1 MAITKL
7 TPEEFLNFGK
17 VATNSAPKI
26 KKLSANEWLEYGN
39 EDKNKSFLRDMW
51 SGHVNNVNKYYSS
64 ITKGLSKGAKSVG
77 LDGLSNFLDSESTY
91 SSYIANKENKK
102 INNQIAGLAGDIIG
116 DPLNLFGGLG
126 IVNKANKL
134 KKASTLTKAK
144 EISKGAGVLGA
155 FGAGASAL
163 RDYGDDSVKNDE
175 MLKNMAIGGAIGAGL
190 GGGIVSGVPQHY
202 FKKGYDAIKSKF
214 TKPVP
219 LPKANIV
226 PYDEA
231 FAKNQAQNSE
241 FIKGDGFRMDKNSQ
255 PPFTDYNVK
264 TEVDEWVKNLSELER
279 SELEANLYTLYKKHP
294 ELYQGPADVYRDL
307 IQIKN
312 NPTYFFKNNR
322 PDISLLSKKLNDGS
336 LGKLGVVK
344 DSGYVGHV
352 SRSSKY
358 QKEMDRLRLSNEKQL
373 EVGAPYPTLPRTDI
387 NQAELTAGAKA
398 HSQAVNGNILPN
410 QNLKAPITTDD
421 IFKEAINLHR
431 SGFKF
436 GKDINENINIALNKI
451 KNDRLNTTNKGMRE
465 AMESG
470 RNVPPPT
477 HQSEL
482 ARALGSDNSPGL
494 DSRSLSKADS
504 IIPNQSL
511 NQNITKDDILKE
523 IINLRNQGFKF
534 GNNMDE
540 NLNLVLNKI
549 KNDRLNTTS
558 VKNAQVPNNGLLP
571 PPNQLDN
578 PNMKKGFITP
588 NVALNIASAGV
599 GSVVGARADEENRLR
614 GAMLGGLGGLGGK
627 YALGK
632 ISNSSYDKLNTAIG
646 NQIGSAVSGGAV
658 GGIYNSEYDS
668 RGNIDWKKTLA
679 GVGAGAL
686 AGIGLKNS
694 PKIINKI
701 ENSAINKEI
710 VKEQANLS
718 DFLQRT
724 KKDKVLL
731 EQNLKDIDYKLKN
744 MPENKNSL
752 NNKKQE
758 DLLIKKANLKNELNA
773 LNNSENEILSKI
785 QALKTNANNPDEFK
799 RLTGFMG
806 GVRGAFTNTF
816 SSEFK
821 ALRDKATSNISAV
834 TKDIEN
840 INSLF
845 ANMDEKKRKLLGQA
859 LSNSDIK
866 LNKTD
871 QDMISSFRKMIDENN
886 EQLYKLGI
894 LDKDTF
900 NEFRG
905 KYVSREY
912 DLGLKDKFKNMS
924 KVGFGLEKIQE
935 RGTKKTFTKSEFQA
949 LKDRGEVARYGSG
962 EFGKK
967 WTYYAD
973 KDGMPITNKDGSI
986 ELRRD
991 LTKSERI
998 SKKENTDIGIILG
1011 KTLYR
1016 QNELLT
1022 HARYLKSIE
1031 EYGNNLAKNRPNSQQ
1046 IFFNPPENLDKA
1058 MAESVASKS
1067 GFEKLDDK
1075 FGVLSGKYVRKDIA
1089 NDLKA
1094 SYDKVYGTLF
1104 GKSNGAF
1111 IFYKNLLNAWK
1122 KSKTVYNMKAHVNNL
1137 VSNLALM
1144 HLNGFN
1150 PATLINE
1157 IPTMKNANKYS
1168 ILRLKNDLGTISTK
1182 EKAEFL
1188 ALRPKMKYYSE
1199 AYDAGLFGRGR
1210 IADVSSGKSNIKGVI
1225 GDVARVAEDMYQAE
1239 DNIARMAVFSSLRK
1253 QGKSIEEAKALTNK
1267 FLPDYTTYMPPAIR
1281 ALKDSGIAPF
1291 ISWSY
1296 YVLPNMIKQ
1305 IGSGGGSAKFV
1316 TALGLYYAV
1325 QEISD
1330 KLNNFDERAIPKDQI
1345 GKHINIFRKG
1355 DTVTRLKI
1363 DRMVPY
1369 LEFARNPLSS
1379 MQVLQSPLLQL
1390 GYDIQ
1395 NISNSR
1401 HVRQI
1406 YNDMPVT
1413 LKNKPKSAQAYDYLK
1428 YIVNQYTPMPSQ
1440 AMSGLN
1446 LIESLARSNEKRKTN
1461 KTYVPRSST
1470 QEVLNFLGI
1479 NTSNYS
1485 QRESLKQKRR
1495 NEERLGKK

>member
-134 KKASTLTKAK
+134 KKASTLAKAK

-226 PYDEA
+226 PYDET

-241 FIKGDGFRMDKNSQ
+241 FIKGDGFVMDKKGRKTY
-255 PPFTDYNVK
+255 PYNAFMDLEDVVVSDLK
-264 TEVDEWVKNLSELER
+264 LPRNEVRASLSY
-279 SELEANLYTLYKKHP
+279 LYNNHP
-294 ELYQGPADVYRDL
+294 EMFENKGDVYRTML
-307 IQIKN
+307 SLKN
-312 NPTYFFKNNR
+312 NHNYRGDSFKDPNVAYMAQKI
-322 PDISLLSKKLNDGS
+322 DDKKMSDMAISRETNGIIHLNKNKDMSGKDKAIFNQQVAGTVNPQHRQLVSVPQMNTSKEHFS
-336 LGKLGVVK
+336 L
-344 DSGYVGHV
+344 
-352 SRSSKY
+352 
-358 QKEMDRLRLSNEKQL
+358 
-373 EVGAPYPTLPRTDI
+373 
-387 NQAELTAGAKA
+387 
-398 HSQAVNGNILPN
+398 AVN
-410 QNLKAPITTDD
+410 
-421 IFKEAINLHR
+421 
-431 SGFKF
+431 
-436 GKDINENINIALNKI
+436 
-451 KNDRLNTTNKGMRE
+451 
-465 AMESG
+465 
-470 RNVPPPT
+470 
-477 HQSEL
+477 
-482 ARALGSDNSPGL
+482 
-494 DSRSLSKADS
+494 DS

-523 IINLRNQGFKF
+523 IVNLRNQGFKF

-558 VKNAQVPNNGLLP
+558 AKNAQVPNNELLP

-578 PNMKKGFITP
+578 PNMKKGFVTP

-679 GVGAGAL
+679 GVGVGAL

-710 VKEQANLS
+710 LKEQANLS

-724 KKDKVLL
+724 KKDKALL

-758 DLLIKKANLKNELNA
+758 DLLIKKANLTNELNV

-785 QALKTNANNPDEFK
+785 QALKINANNPDEFK

-1031 EYGNNLAKNRPNSQQ
+1031 EYGNNLAKNKPNSQQ
-1046 IFFNPPENLDKA
+1046 IFYNPPENLDKS
-1058 MAESVASKS
+1058 MTELVASKS

-1281 ALKDSGIAPF
+1281 ALKDSGVAPF

-1305 IGSGGGSAKFV
+1305 IGSGGGSARFI

-1345 GKHINIFRKG
+1345 GKHINLFRKG

>member
-17 VATNSAPKI
+17 VATNSVPKI

-226 PYDEA
+226 PYDET

-241 FIKGDGFRMDKNSQ
+241 FIKGDGFRMQRDNTQ
-255 PPFTDYNVK
+255 PRVDYDVK
-264 TEVDEWVKNLSELER
+264 ITMDDWVKELAGIKSDELS
-279 SELEANLYTLYKKHP
+279 ANLYTLRRKHP
-294 ELYQGPADVYRDL
+294 ELFKKPSDVYKTM
-307 IQIKN
+307 IEVKN
-312 NPTYFFKNNR
+312 NPTHFFKNNR
-322 PDISLLSKKLNDGS
+322 PDMGLITKRLRDNS
-336 LGKLGVVK
+336 LGKVAIAK
-344 DSGYVGHV
+344 DSGVVGHV
-352 SRSSKY
+352 AKSTRKNELNRLYNVNSR
-358 QKEMDRLRLSNEKQL
+358 ELG
-373 EVGAPYPTLPRTDI
+373 VGSPYPTP
-387 NQAELTAGAKA
+387 
-398 HSQAVNGNILPN
+398 
-410 QNLKAPITTDD
+410 
-421 IFKEAINLHR
+421 
-431 SGFKF
+431 
-436 GKDINENINIALNKI
+436 
-451 KNDRLNTTNKGMRE
+451 
-465 AMESG
+465 
-470 RNVPPPT
+470 
-477 HQSEL
+477 QST
-482 ARALGSDNSPGL
+482 RALVPEHGDGVNTLSPTTSG
-494 DSRSLSKADS
+494 S
-504 IIPNQSL
+504 IISNQSL

-523 IINLRNQGFKF
+523 IVNLRNQGFKF
-534 GNNMDE
+534 GNDMDE

-558 VKNAQVPNNGLLP
+558 AKNAQVPNNKLLQP
-571 PPNQLDN
+571 INKLDN
-578 PNMKKGFITP
+578 PNIKDAPISAYPHQNRLTAEASSTSPQTAPFDDNMPKNTLNDDNMKKGFITP

-710 VKEQANLS
+710 VKEQENLS

-758 DLLIKKANLKNELNA
+758 DLLIKKANLTNELNA

-806 GVRGAFTNTF
+806 GVRGTFTNTF

-871 QDMISSFRKMIDENN
+871 QAMISSFRKMIDENN

-1031 EYGNNLAKNRPNSQQ
+1031 EYGNNLAKNKPNSQQ
-1046 IFFNPPENLDKA
+1046 IFYNPPENLDKS
-1058 MAESVASKS
+1058 MTELVASKS

-1281 ALKDSGIAPF
+1281 ALKDSGVAPF

>member
-175 MLKNMAIGGAIGAGL
+175 MFKNMVIGGAIGAGL

-214 TKPVP
+214 TKPVS

-226 PYDEA
+226 PYDET

-241 FIKGDGFRMDKNSQ
+241 FIKGDGFVMDKKGRKTY
-255 PPFTDYNVK
+255 PYNAFMDLEDVVVSDLK
-264 TEVDEWVKNLSELER
+264 LPRNEVRASLSY
-279 SELEANLYTLYKKHP
+279 LYNNHP
-294 ELYQGPADVYRDL
+294 EMFENKGDVYRTML
-307 IQIKN
+307 SLKN
-312 NPTYFFKNNR
+312 NHNYRGDSFKDPNVAYMAQKI
-322 PDISLLSKKLNDGS
+322 DDKKMSDMAISRETNGIIHLNKNKDMSGKDKAIFNQQVAGTVNPQHRQLVSVPQMNTSKEHFS
-336 LGKLGVVK
+336 
-344 DSGYVGHV
+344 
-352 SRSSKY
+352 
-358 QKEMDRLRLSNEKQL
+358 
-373 EVGAPYPTLPRTDI
+373 P
-387 NQAELTAGAKA
+387 
-398 HSQAVNGNILPN
+398 AVN
-410 QNLKAPITTDD
+410 
-421 IFKEAINLHR
+421 
-431 SGFKF
+431 
-436 GKDINENINIALNKI
+436 
-451 KNDRLNTTNKGMRE
+451 
-465 AMESG
+465 
-470 RNVPPPT
+470 
-477 HQSEL
+477 
-482 ARALGSDNSPGL
+482 
-494 DSRSLSKADS
+494 DS

-523 IINLRNQGFKF
+523 IVNLRNQGFKF

-558 VKNAQVPNNGLLP
+558 AKNAQVPNNGLLP
-571 PPNQLDN
+571 SPNQLDN

-588 NVALNIASAGV
+588 NVALNIAGAGV

-710 VKEQANLS
+710 LKEQANLS

-724 KKDKVLL
+724 KKDKALL

-758 DLLIKKANLKNELNA
+758 DLLIKKANLTNELNV

-785 QALKTNANNPDEFK
+785 QALKINANNPDEFK

-924 KVGFGLEKIQE
+924 KAGFGLEKIQE

-1031 EYGNNLAKNRPNSQQ
+1031 EYGNNLAKNKPNSQQ
-1046 IFFNPPENLDKA
+1046 IFYNPPENLDKS
-1058 MAESVASKS
+1058 MTELVASKS

-1267 FLPDYTTYMPPAIR
+1267 FLPDYTTYMPPVIR
-1281 ALKDSGIAPF
+1281 ALKDSGVAPF

>member
-175 MLKNMAIGGAIGAGL
+175 MFKNMVIGGAIGAGL

-214 TKPVP
+214 TKPVS

-226 PYDEA
+226 PYDET

-241 FIKGDGFRMDKNSQ
+241 FIKGDGFVMDKKGRKTY
-255 PPFTDYNVK
+255 PYNAFMDLEDVVVSDLK
-264 TEVDEWVKNLSELER
+264 LPRNEVRASLSY
-279 SELEANLYTLYKKHP
+279 LYNNHP
-294 ELYQGPADVYRDL
+294 EMFENKGDVYRTML
-307 IQIKN
+307 SLKN
-312 NPTYFFKNNR
+312 NHNYRGDSFKDPNVAYMAQKI
-322 PDISLLSKKLNDGS
+322 DDKKMSDMAISRETNGIIHLNKNKDMSGKDKAIFNQQVAGTVNPQHRQLVSVPQMNTSKEHFS
-336 LGKLGVVK
+336 
-344 DSGYVGHV
+344 
-352 SRSSKY
+352 
-358 QKEMDRLRLSNEKQL
+358 
-373 EVGAPYPTLPRTDI
+373 P
-387 NQAELTAGAKA
+387 
-398 HSQAVNGNILPN
+398 AVN
-410 QNLKAPITTDD
+410 
-421 IFKEAINLHR
+421 
-431 SGFKF
+431 
-436 GKDINENINIALNKI
+436 
-451 KNDRLNTTNKGMRE
+451 
-465 AMESG
+465 
-470 RNVPPPT
+470 
-477 HQSEL
+477 
-482 ARALGSDNSPGL
+482 
-494 DSRSLSKADS
+494 DS

-523 IINLRNQGFKF
+523 IVNLRNQGFKF

-558 VKNAQVPNNGLLP
+558 AKNAQVPNNGLLP
-571 PPNQLDN
+571 SPNQLDN

-588 NVALNIASAGV
+588 NVALNIAGAGV

-694 PKIINKI
+694 PKLINKI

-710 VKEQANLS
+710 LKEQANLS

-724 KKDKVLL
+724 KKDKALL

-758 DLLIKKANLKNELNA
+758 DLLIKKANLTNELNV

-785 QALKTNANNPDEFK
+785 QALKINANNPDEFK

-924 KVGFGLEKIQE
+924 KAGFGLEKIQE

-1031 EYGNNLAKNRPNSQQ
+1031 EYGNNLAKNKPNSQQ
-1046 IFFNPPENLDKA
+1046 IFYNPPENLDKS
-1058 MAESVASKS
+1058 MTELVASKS

-1267 FLPDYTTYMPPAIR
+1267 FLPDYTTYMPPVIR
-1281 ALKDSGIAPF
+1281 ALKDSGVAPF

>member
-134 KKASTLTKAK
+134 KKASTLAKAK

-226 PYDEA
+226 PYDET

-241 FIKGDGFRMDKNSQ
+241 FIKGDGFVMDKKGRKTY
-255 PPFTDYNVK
+255 PYNAFMDLEDVVVSDLK
-264 TEVDEWVKNLSELER
+264 LPRNEVRASLSY
-279 SELEANLYTLYKKHP
+279 LYNNHP
-294 ELYQGPADVYRDL
+294 EMFENKGDVYRTML
-307 IQIKN
+307 SLKN
-312 NPTYFFKNNR
+312 NHNYRGDSFKDPNVAYMAQKI
-322 PDISLLSKKLNDGS
+322 DDKKMSDMAISRETNGIIHLNKNKDMSGKDKAIFNQQVAGTVNPQHRQLVSVPQMNTSKEHFS
-336 LGKLGVVK
+336 
-344 DSGYVGHV
+344 
-352 SRSSKY
+352 
-358 QKEMDRLRLSNEKQL
+358 
-373 EVGAPYPTLPRTDI
+373 P
-387 NQAELTAGAKA
+387 
-398 HSQAVNGNILPN
+398 AVN
-410 QNLKAPITTDD
+410 
-421 IFKEAINLHR
+421 
-431 SGFKF
+431 
-436 GKDINENINIALNKI
+436 
-451 KNDRLNTTNKGMRE
+451 
-465 AMESG
+465 
-470 RNVPPPT
+470 
-477 HQSEL
+477 
-482 ARALGSDNSPGL
+482 
-494 DSRSLSKADS
+494 DS

-523 IINLRNQGFKF
+523 IVNLRNQGFKF

-558 VKNAQVPNNGLLP
+558 AKNAQVPNNELLP

-578 PNMKKGFITP
+578 PNMKKGFVTP

-679 GVGAGAL
+679 GVGVGAL

-710 VKEQANLS
+710 LKEQANLS

-724 KKDKVLL
+724 KKDKALL

-758 DLLIKKANLKNELNA
+758 DLLIKKANLTNELNV

-785 QALKTNANNPDEFK
+785 QALKINANNPGEFK

-1031 EYGNNLAKNRPNSQQ
+1031 EYGNNLAKNKPNSQQ
-1046 IFFNPPENLDKA
+1046 IFYNPPENLDKS
-1058 MAESVASKS
+1058 MTELVASKS

-1281 ALKDSGIAPF
+1281 ALKDSGVAPF

-1305 IGSGGGSAKFV
+1305 IGSGGGSARFI

-1345 GKHINIFRKG
+1345 GKHINLFRKG

>member
-102 INNQIAGLAGDIIG
+102 INNQIAGLTGDIIG

-126 IVNKANKL
+126 VVNKANKL

-175 MLKNMAIGGAIGAGL
+175 MLKNMAIGGVVGAGL

-226 PYDEA
+226 PYDET
-231 FAKNQAQNSE
+231 FAKNQAQNDK
-241 FIKGDGFRMDKNSQ
+241 FIKGDGFIMDK
-255 PPFTDYNVK
+255 K
-264 TEVDEWVKNLSELER
+264 GELEYTDR
-279 SELEANLYTLYKKHP
+279 IIYELGEYLKQNVDLNKNPVTASLNFLQAHHP
-294 ELYQGPADVYRDL
+294 EMFSTRKEAHDTLKKIYNSIPEIIQKRDNKEHYIAKSFIERPSNAKSLMADA
-307 IQIKN
+307 IIK
-312 NPTYFFKNNR
+312 P
-322 PDISLLSKKLNDGS
+322 L
-336 LGKLGVVK
+336 
-344 DSGYVGHV
+344 
-352 SRSSKY
+352 
-358 QKEMDRLRLSNEKQL
+358 ENENYTKHL
-373 EVGAPYPTLPRTDI
+373 
-387 NQAELTAGAKA
+387 
-398 HSQAVNGNILPN
+398 
-410 QNLKAPITTDD
+410 NLKAY
-421 IFKEAINLHR
+421 
-431 SGFKF
+431 
-436 GKDINENINIALNKI
+436 
-451 KNDRLNTTNKGMRE
+451 NKGMRE

-494 DSRSLSKADS
+494 DSRSLSKVDN

-523 IINLRNQGFKF
+523 IVNLRNQGFKF
-534 GNNMDE
+534 GNDMDE

-549 KNDRLNTTS
+549 KNDKLNATS
-558 VKNAQVPNNGLLP
+558 AKNAQVPNNGLLP

-578 PNMKKGFITP
+578 PNIKKGFVTP

-614 GAMLGGLGGLGGK
+614 GAMLGGLAGLGGK

-710 VKEQANLS
+710 AKEQANLS

-724 KKDKVLL
+724 KKDKALL

-758 DLLIKKANLKNELNA
+758 DLLIKKANLTNELNA
-773 LNNSENEILSKI
+773 LNNSENEILSKM
-785 QALKTNANNPDEFK
+785 QALKINANNPDEFK

-900 NEFRG
+900 DEFRG

-973 KDGMPITNKDGSI
+973 KDGMPITNKDGNI

-1031 EYGNNLAKNRPNSQQ
+1031 EYGNNLAKNKPNSQQ
-1046 IFFNPPENLDKA
+1046 IFYNPPENMDKA
-1058 MAESVASKS
+1058 MVKSIASKS

-1225 GDVARVAEDMYQAE
+1225 GDMARVAEDMYQAE

-1281 ALKDSGIAPF
+1281 ALKDSGVAPF

>member
-175 MLKNMAIGGAIGAGL
+175 MFKNMAIGGAIGAGL

-226 PYDEA
+226 PYDET

-241 FIKGDGFRMDKNSQ
+241 FIKGDGFVMDKKGRKTY
-255 PPFTDYNVK
+255 PYNAFMDLEDVVVSDLK
-264 TEVDEWVKNLSELER
+264 LPRNEVRASLSY
-279 SELEANLYTLYKKHP
+279 LYNNHP
-294 ELYQGPADVYRDL
+294 EMFENKGDVYRTML
-307 IQIKN
+307 SLKN
-312 NPTYFFKNNR
+312 NHNYRGDSFKDPNVAYMAQKI
-322 PDISLLSKKLNDGS
+322 DDKKMSDMAISRETNGIIHLNKNKDMSGKDKAIFNQQVAGTVNPQHRQLVSVPQMNTSKEHFS
-336 LGKLGVVK
+336 
-344 DSGYVGHV
+344 
-352 SRSSKY
+352 
-358 QKEMDRLRLSNEKQL
+358 
-373 EVGAPYPTLPRTDI
+373 P
-387 NQAELTAGAKA
+387 
-398 HSQAVNGNILPN
+398 AVN
-410 QNLKAPITTDD
+410 
-421 IFKEAINLHR
+421 
-431 SGFKF
+431 
-436 GKDINENINIALNKI
+436 
-451 KNDRLNTTNKGMRE
+451 
-465 AMESG
+465 
-470 RNVPPPT
+470 
-477 HQSEL
+477 
-482 ARALGSDNSPGL
+482 
-494 DSRSLSKADS
+494 DS

-523 IINLRNQGFKF
+523 IVNLRNQGFKF

-558 VKNAQVPNNGLLP
+558 AKNAQVPNNGLLP

-578 PNMKKGFITP
+578 PNMKKGFVTP

-599 GSVVGARADEENRLR
+599 GSVVGARADEENRFR

-710 VKEQANLS
+710 LKEQANLS

-724 KKDKVLL
+724 KKDKALL

-758 DLLIKKANLKNELNA
+758 DLLIKKANLTNELNV

-785 QALKTNANNPDEFK
+785 QALKINANNPDEFK

-1031 EYGNNLAKNRPNSQQ
+1031 EYGNNLAKNKPNSQQ
-1046 IFFNPPENLDKA
+1046 IFYNPPENLDKS
-1058 MAESVASKS
+1058 MTELVASKS

-1267 FLPDYTTYMPPAIR
+1267 FLPDYTTYMPPVIR
-1281 ALKDSGIAPF
+1281 ALKDSGVAPF

>member
-1 MAITKL
+1 MAIAKL

-134 KKASTLTKAK
+134 KKASTLAKAK

-226 PYDEA
+226 PYDET

-241 FIKGDGFRMDKNSQ
+241 FIKGDGFVMDKKGRKTY
-255 PPFTDYNVK
+255 PYNAFMDLEDVVVSDLK
-264 TEVDEWVKNLSELER
+264 LPRNEVRASLSY
-279 SELEANLYTLYKKHP
+279 LYNNHP
-294 ELYQGPADVYRDL
+294 EMFENKGDVYRTML
-307 IQIKN
+307 SLKN
-312 NPTYFFKNNR
+312 NHNYRGDSFKDPNVAYMAQKI
-322 PDISLLSKKLNDGS
+322 DDKKMSDMAISRETNGIIHLNKNKDMSGKDKAIFNQQVAGTVNPQHRQLVSVPQMNTSKEHFS
-336 LGKLGVVK
+336 
-344 DSGYVGHV
+344 
-352 SRSSKY
+352 
-358 QKEMDRLRLSNEKQL
+358 
-373 EVGAPYPTLPRTDI
+373 P
-387 NQAELTAGAKA
+387 
-398 HSQAVNGNILPN
+398 AVN
-410 QNLKAPITTDD
+410 
-421 IFKEAINLHR
+421 
-431 SGFKF
+431 
-436 GKDINENINIALNKI
+436 
-451 KNDRLNTTNKGMRE
+451 
-465 AMESG
+465 
-470 RNVPPPT
+470 
-477 HQSEL
+477 
-482 ARALGSDNSPGL
+482 
-494 DSRSLSKADS
+494 DS

-523 IINLRNQGFKF
+523 IVNLRNQGFKF

-558 VKNAQVPNNGLLP
+558 AKNAQVPNNELLP

-578 PNMKKGFITP
+578 PNMKKGFVTP

-679 GVGAGAL
+679 GVGVGAL

-710 VKEQANLS
+710 LKEQANLS

-724 KKDKVLL
+724 KKDKALL

-758 DLLIKKANLKNELNA
+758 DLLIKKANLTNELNV

-785 QALKTNANNPDEFK
+785 QALKINANNPDEFK

-1031 EYGNNLAKNRPNSQQ
+1031 EYGNNLAKNKPNSQQ
-1046 IFFNPPENLDKA
+1046 IFYNPPENLDKS
-1058 MAESVASKS
+1058 MTELVASKS

-1281 ALKDSGIAPF
+1281 ALKDSGVAPF

-1305 IGSGGGSAKFV
+1305 IGSGGGSARFI

-1345 GKHINIFRKG
+1345 GKHINLFRKG